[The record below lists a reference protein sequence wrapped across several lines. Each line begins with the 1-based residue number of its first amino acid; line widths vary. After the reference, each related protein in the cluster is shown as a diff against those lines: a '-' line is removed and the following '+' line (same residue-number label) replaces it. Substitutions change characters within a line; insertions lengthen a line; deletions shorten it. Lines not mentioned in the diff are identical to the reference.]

1 VREDGVVPVRRLLLL
16 VTAVGVVLVVAVGAT
31 YPTVGG
37 ARCPERVWSAALD
50 GLADRTPDPC
60 AAQSL
65 DKVYAVAAGVL
76 GLVLVSTL
84 LTRRR

>member
-1 VREDGVVPVRRLLLL
+1 VPVRRLLLL
-16 VTAVGVVLVVAVGAT
+16 VTAVGVLLVVAVGAT

-37 ARCPERVWSAALD
+37 ARCPDRVWSTALD

-65 DKVYAVAAGVL
+65 DRIYAVAAGVM

-84 LTRRR
+84 LSRRR